1 MSADLKESPVP
12 LAEISQGPN
21 AFEEF
26 LDRNQK
32 GLIVFA
38 ILLAIGAVCAVVY
51 RGVER
56 SRQETAGAALT
67 NAKDLAALQAVVDG
81 HSGTIAAASAL
92 VLLADSQ
99 WTDGKKDEAIAT
111 LQKFIDASPTHPAI
125 PTAKANLGSKLMIQG
140 KTGDATRVFEDLA
153 SDSSARYIAP
163 FALVSLGD
171 MAKAAGETEKA
182 ETSYTKARSDFP
194 ESTFADMAT
203 KRLAILKAK
212 APAEIEAPPAP
223 AAPADPLETLK
234 SELPPGVTITPAP
247 APATPETP
255 APSSDPPPPPSSEP

>member
-21 AFEEF
+21 AFEAF

-32 GLIVFA
+32 GLIAFA
-38 ILLAIGAVCAVVY
+38 ILLAIGAVCAVIY

-67 NAKDLAALQAVVDG
+67 KAKDLASLQAVVDG
-81 HSGTIAAASAL
+81 HSGTIAAGSAL

-99 WTDGKKDEAIAT
+99 WTDGKKDEAIGT
-111 LQKFIDASPTHPAI
+111 LQKFIAESPTHPAI
-125 PTAKANLGSKLMIQG
+125 ATAKANLGSKLMIQG

-153 SDSSARYIAP
+153 SDSSARFIAP
-163 FALVSLGD
+163 FALISLGD
-171 MAKAAGETEKA
+171 IAKAAGETEKA
-182 ETSYTKARSDFP
+182 EASYNKAKSDFP
-194 ESTFADMAT
+194 ASSFADMAT

-212 APAEIEAPPAP
+212 APAEIDAPPPAP
-223 AAPADPLETLK
+223 EKPADPLEALK
-234 SELPPGVTITPAP
+234 SKLPAGVTITPSP
-247 APATPETP
+247 AAPETP
-255 APSSDPPPPPSSEP
+255 APGSESPPPASPEP